1 MSEWGMNVG
10 SGIHN
15 KGQQQSCMSQGRG
28 QMVSEMIL
36 GSAIITY
43 DATHVDQTQARGKA
57 GCWQYGGW
65 T

>member
-1 MSEWGMNVG
+1 
-10 SGIHN
+10 
-15 KGQQQSCMSQGRG
+15 
-28 QMVSEMIL
+28 MVSEMIL

-65 T
+65 A